1 MSSKKITQ
9 IMTIFFIIFS
19 ASYCSATIHLQGEI
33 HHPKTSDNWDLTL
46 EHHSPRKNTVA
57 KKYPVIICHGLVG
70 NRNYFKIK
78 EEESIVYRLI
88 SNGYDVWLLDLRGR
102 KDAGTPSLF
111 FGDKKYDYSFDDY
124 AIKDVDAAISYVLDK
139 TKAEKVNWIGHSM
152 GGMVV
157 YTRLGT
163 FKENRIANLVT
174 LGSPFSFPNTTKYLK
189 AMSSNFTFLLR
200 VLPVIPSAN
209 LAHMESDY
217 KIPLPNTPIRL
228 FYYKENTEKEVEHAL
243 KSLSTNNE
251 SPNVLKQFAAGI
263 ETGEILSLDRNTSYT
278 ANLKNIKVPALLIA
292 GRRDHL
298 GTPMI
303 VRYVYDNITSSD
315 KTMFVAGRADGL
327 AEDYG
332 HVDLVMGTNS
342 DKDINIPITNWL
354 NERNK

>member
-1 MSSKKITQ
+1 MSSQKITQ

-217 KIPLPNTPIRL
+217 KIPLPKKGAFVASTPEFLIRSTPFGLERVFFAIPPGFITGKQTIPTSPLKTSGKKSLCLVLTRYSKKSSDTLTPI
-228 FYYKENTEKEVEHAL
+228 V
-243 KSLSTNNE
+243 S
-251 SPNVLKQFAAGI
+251 SP
-263 ETGEILSLDRNTSYT
+263 
-278 ANLKNIKVPALLIA
+278 
-292 GRRDHL
+292 
-298 GTPMI
+298 
-303 VRYVYDNITSSD
+303 
-315 KTMFVAGRADGL
+315 
-327 AEDYG
+327 
-332 HVDLVMGTNS
+332 
-342 DKDINIPITNWL
+342 
-354 NERNK
+354 

>member
-1 MSSKKITQ
+1 MTSKKITLL
-9 IMTIFFIIFS
+9 MTMFFIIINVSFCT
-19 ASYCSATIHLQGEI
+19 ARIHLQGEI

-88 SNGYDVWLLDLRGR
+88 SEGYDVWLLDLRGR
-102 KDAGTPSLF
+102 TDAGAPSLF
-111 FGDKKYDYSFDDY
+111 FGDKTYNYSFDDY
-124 AIKDVDAAISYVLDK
+124 ATKDVDAAISYVLEK
-139 TKAEKVNWIGHSM
+139 TKADKVNWIGHSM

-157 YTRLGT
+157 YTRIGT

-174 LGSPFSFPNTTKYLK
+174 LGSPFSFYNPTKHVK
-189 AMSSNFTFLLR
+189 MMSSFSFLLKL
-200 VLPVIPSAN
+200 LPVVPTAS
-209 LAHMESDY
+209 LAHLESDY
-217 KIPLPNTPIRL
+217 GIPLPQKPIKM
-228 FYYKENTEKEVEHAL
+228 FYYKKNTEKEVEHAL

-251 SPNVLKQFAAGI
+251 SPNVMKQFANGI
-263 ETGEILSLDRNTSYT
+263 SSGEVMSLDGNTSYT
-278 ANLKNIKVPALLIA
+278 ANLKNITVPVLLIA

-303 VRYVYDNITSSD
+303 VRQVYDNIASSD
-315 KTMFVAGRADGL
+315 KTMFVAGRSEGL
-327 AEDYG
+327 TEDYG

-342 DKDINIPITNWL
+342 DKDINVPITKWL
-354 NERNK
+354 NERNQ